1 MQCRVECL
9 VETADDVVSSLL
21 LGDDEDDPELF
32 SHPSGRDGWAKTSS
46 FEEDVSLGMRFF
58 LKGGKLL

>member
-9 VETADDVVSSLL
+9 VETADDVFSSLL

-32 SHPSGRDGWAKTSS
+32 SHP
-46 FEEDVSLGMRFF
+46 
-58 LKGGKLL
+58 